1 MGARARQDPALR
13 NACVSG
19 ALFSNIATFF
29 QLFVVTMAIYPAGLA
44 LMAPCLLSGL
54 LWAAIAASISLLG
67 HHETPD
73 DNHPTGRAF
82 SLLLALG
89 FATILS
95 GVTAA
100 IAFANTHYGPAAVSI
115 GSAIA
120 GLVDVH
126 AAATSALSLGASGA
140 MQPSEI
146 LLPILIA
153 FSTNTG
159 TKLVGAFLA
168 GGLVYAVRV
177 GAGLAVALIA
187 VWTPYWWS

>member
-1 MGARARQDPALR
+1 
-13 NACVSG
+13 
-19 ALFSNIATFF
+19 
-29 QLFVVTMAIYPAGLA
+29 
-44 LMAPCLLSGL
+44 
-54 LWAAIAASISLLG
+54 
-67 HHETPD
+67 
-73 DNHPTGRAF
+73 
-82 SLLLALG
+82 
-89 FATILS
+89 
-95 GVTAA
+95 
-100 IAFANTHYGPAAVSI
+100 
-115 GSAIA
+115 
-120 GLVDVH
+120 VDVH